1 MVVINGVKYA
11 CETCIRGHRAAQC
24 THTDGPLQVIRRK
37 GRPSTTC
44 GHCKELRR
52 TKNFNPSG
60 GCMCASKRR
69 LAVGSEEDESRCRC
83 DEGEPCKCHTKRK
96 TSRKQKGA
104 SCHSSASPEAAAVKN
119 IGVLDLEA
127 SLGLSSVD
135 LIDLSPSSYVDMT
148 TTLSSLESP
157 LQSDG
162 AKTDDIDDLGLPLLD
177 TLQQS
182 RDPAANLPSA
192 NASADTD
199 PIADT
204 HFNDV
209 DIPFSINELNELYKQ
224 VSPHTSHSK

>member
-1 MVVINGVKYA
+1 MINGVKYA
-11 CETCIRGHRAAQC
+11 CERVSGATERRSAP
-24 THTDGPLQVIRRK
+24 HTDGPLQVIRRK

-204 HFNDV
+204 LLTMLTFRF
-209 DIPFSINELNELYKQ
+209 PLMS
-224 VSPHTSHSK
+224 